1 MVDNRAS
8 CQDTMSRSLQPSP
21 ASSQRFA
28 GRSSVAAS
36 AIVGLGV
43 AADNVASAAEFFRH
57 LPPDTGMA
65 FVVVAHRPSS
75 SAAVAALARG
85 TPMKVTDVRQR
96 TRPRPNHVYVTS
108 PDGGLAIEGEDPWLV
123 RRVASEPNRIDA
135 FFRSLARQRRY
146 GAIGVLLAGTGAVG
160 QRGLGAIREQGG
172 LTYAEEA
179 LVADFVFRPAAIAR
193 EIAWLGRD
201 HSFGAGL
208 RRVGVAHAPGV
219 RHILRLPTDDR
230 DVLRAEQQSL
240 ATVNEELENLLDSLD
255 VPMVVVDAERC
266 VRRFTSSARRL
277 VNVIASDIGRPIGDI
292 HWNVRVDDVDEIVRR
307 AAESGTAAQRDVQD
321 RHGRNKL
328 LTVRPYR
335 TPGGSH
341 AGAVITLV
349 DIGAHAAARTAL
361 QSELELQD
369 AVTQELVGVSQIAD
383 GAMQLVRTICQRTA
397 WPYGELWAKTSGAG
411 THLER
416 IAFWNQLATGRP
428 KTPSAVSPP
437 AGGRAIAER
446 VADTSEGVWQ
456 YGGWSGRPKWRTVF
470 ACPLEAHRAAGV
482 LVLCDRERRPRDER
496 LSARIEWIGRQI
508 GVWIEHKSAE
518 DQLRQREAEYRQLSR
533 GLLHAQDDERRGVA
547 RELHDSTTQH
557 LAALLMNLDR
567 ISKADR
573 PLDSR
578 LRQVLTESRLL
589 AEQCV
594 GEIRTIANG
603 LQPPLLDEMG
613 LVSAVRWFVARF
625 TERSGIRVEVVV
637 RDVGRL
643 AVAVERILFRVVQE
657 SLVNIER
664 HAASPTAVVSLTVA
678 NGDLLIEVRDQG
690 RGLRDGGTGADGRPR
705 PAKAGAGIL
714 AMRERVDQL
723 GGEFD
728 IQFTDHGTT
737 IQIRVP
743 MAECN
748 R

>member
-1 MVDNRAS
+1 M
-8 CQDTMSRSLQPSP
+8 
-21 ASSQRFA
+21 
-28 GRSSVAAS
+28 
-36 AIVGLGV
+36 GLGV
-43 AADNVASAAEFFRH
+43 AADNVASASEFFRH

-65 FVVVAHRPSS
+65 FVVVAHQPSS

-85 TPMKVTDVRQR
+85 TPMRVTDVRQR

-108 PDGGLAIEGEDPWLV
+108 PDGVLEIEGDDPWLV
-123 RRVASEPNRIDA
+123 RRRPLSEPSRIDA
-135 FFRSLARQRRY
+135 FFQSLAQQRRY

-201 HSFGAGL
+201 RSLGAGL
-208 RRVGVAHAPGV
+208 RRVGAAHAPDV

-230 DVLRAEQQSL
+230 EVLRAEQQSL
-240 ATVNEELENLLDSLD
+240 ATVNEELESLLDSLD
-255 VPMVVVDAERC
+255 LPMVIVDAERC
-266 VRRFTSSARRL
+266 VRRFTSSARRM

-292 HWNVRVDDVDEIVRR
+292 RWNVSVDDVDEIVRR
-307 AAESGTAAQRDVQD
+307 AAESGAMARRDVRD
-321 RHGRNKL
+321 RHGRYNV

-335 TPGGSH
+335 APGSSQT
-341 AGAVITLV
+341 GAVITLV
-349 DIGAHAAARTAL
+349 DIDAHAAARTAL
-361 QSELELQD
+361 QSELGLQD

-383 GAMQLVRTICQRTA
+383 GARHLVRTICQRTA
-397 WPYGELWAKTSGAG
+397 WPYGELWATTSGAG
-411 THLER
+411 SDLER
-416 IAFWNQLATGRP
+416 MAFWSQLASDGP
-428 KTPSAVSPP
+428 KTLAAAAAP

-446 VADTSEGVWQ
+446 VLGSGEGVWQ
-456 YGGWSGRPKWRTVF
+456 NGGSGGRQKWRTVF
-470 ACPLEAHRAAGV
+470 ACPLEAHRAVGV
-482 LVLCDRERRPRDER
+482 LVLCDHERRPRDER
-496 LSARIEWIGRQI
+496 LAARIEWIGRQI
-508 GVWIEHKSAE
+508 GVWIEYKSAE
-518 DQLRQREAEYRQLSR
+518 ERLRRREAEYRQLSR
-533 GLLHAQDDERRGVA
+533 GLLRGQDDERRGLA

-567 ISKADR
+567 IGKGDK

-578 LRQVLTESRLL
+578 LRHLVTESRLL

-594 GEIRTIANG
+594 GEIRTLANG

-625 TERSGIRVEVVV
+625 TERSAIGVEVEVH
-637 RDVGRL
+637 DVGRL

-664 HAASPTAVVSLTVA
+664 HAASPTAVVSLAVV
-678 NGDLLIEVRDQG
+678 NGDLLLEVRDQG
-690 RGLRDGGTGADGRPR
+690 RGLRNGGTGVDSPPR
-705 PAKAGAGIL
+705 PVKTGAGIL

-728 IQFTDHGTT
+728 IHFTDHGTAV
-737 IQIRVP
+737 QVRVP
-743 MAECN
+743 LQERN